1 MFDQRKVVLKKRI
14 IDLLPESII
23 KEIKKPYEF
32 ATLSYS
38 QEGEDIL
45 LENIFKNKK
54 NGFYV
59 DVGAY
64 HPIRF
69 SNSYKFYLA
78 GWRGI
83 NIDATPGSMKPFS
96 ELRNRDINLEMAI
109 SDKVEELQYFI
120 FDGAPN
126 NTFSREE
133 AQNKL
138 KNGKCKIV
146 ETITIQTTTL
156 AHIFEKYLPPDLEI
170 DFLSIDV
177 EGMDFKVL
185 KSNDWKKFRPK
196 IVIIEDLRKSIKE
209 NLNGEM
215 NRYMQSI
222 HYHLI
227 LKTIRNLFFISKEC
241 ENELYAIHDEKDD
254 VKPEKNNHGII

>member
-1 MFDQRKVVLKKRI
+1 MFDKGKVALKKRI
-14 IDLLPESII
+14 IDLLPEAIL
-23 KEIKKPYEF
+23 KEIKKPFEF
-32 ATLSYS
+32 AHLSYS

-45 LENIFKNKK
+45 LENLFKNKK
-54 NGFYV
+54 NGFYI

-69 SNSYKFYLA
+69 SNTYKFYLA

-83 NIDATPGSMKPFS
+83 NIDATPGSMGLFS

-109 SDKVEELQYFI
+109 SDKIEELHYFI

-126 NTFSREE
+126 NTFSEEE

-138 KNGKCKIV
+138 KKGKCEIV

-156 AHIFEKYLPPDLEI
+156 AHILEKYLPPDLEI
-170 DFLSIDV
+170 DFLTIDV
-177 EGMDFKVL
+177 EGMDFSVL

-196 IVIIEDLRKSIKE
+196 IVIIEDLRKSIIE
-209 NLNGEM
+209 NINGEM
-215 NRYMQSI
+215 NRYMQRI
-222 HYHLI
+222 HYHLVM
-227 LKTIRNLFFISKEC
+227 KTIRNLFFISNEC
-241 ENELYAIHDEKDD
+241 ENELCNGNYEKNDD
-254 VKPEKNNHGII
+254 KPEKNNPGII